1 MTRARLLKIGISFAI
16 MTIIAVLLVGLLARI
31 DTKTPIHFGPTY
43 ADYGNQAITNMIAD
57 FYSDGRWKACTNGC
71 GASNHDW
78 GADSLTYT
86 LFLRWNIDHHDH
98 RVMPYLRTLAKT
110 TPIYGAPCQIPRGC
124 TGHWSDDPLWDS
136 VAMGK
141 EYIALDQD
149 NAALLANEKASFDFV
164 DRAGP
169 SVFATGACPGIHY
182 QQPGGGANK
191 LKTLETDSNYIK
203 AALLLFRFTHDTT
216 YLEKARV
223 EYAAVRHYFLDP
235 DLQLYSVYVFDDGAN
250 CTQSRGRFFASV
262 NGNMIDNGLVLAE
275 LTGDKGYLSDAL
287 ATAQAVARTLS
298 DANGVFTDLQA
309 ENDIEEPL
317 IEAMYDIGV
326 GQDQLFARNW
336 LLSAAAASASSLKSN
351 GTYSRMFDG
360 PPDQGT
366 STAWQSNGGY
376 ALAVAAAQIDPNGKP
391 SSTTAWAGAIR
402 HPISINTSSLPAS
415 ITFTG
420 AGMALI
426 GTLGEQCCEP
436 GHARVFIDGS
446 ETADTTGI
454 WQNKSS
460 AGISIPNTVLF
471 AWRWPSAGSHTITI
485 QPGIP
490 NGKEGGSFINLS
502 SYMVV
507 PSPNP

>member
-1 MTRARLLKIGISFAI
+1 MTRARLLKIGLPFGILVA
-16 MTIIAVLLVGLLARI
+16 MVALLVGLLVRANI
-31 DTKTPIHFGPTY
+31 STPLHFGPTY

-57 FYSDGRWKACTNGC
+57 FYTDGRWKACISGC

-86 LFLRWNIDHHDH
+86 LALRRNIDHHDP
-98 RVMPYLRTLAKT
+98 RVVPYLRALAKT
-110 TPIYGAPCQIPRGC
+110 TPIYDAPCQIPRGC
-124 TGHWSDDPLWDS
+124 TEHWSDDPMWDS

-141 EYIALDQD
+141 EYTALGQHD
-149 NAALLANEKASFDFV
+149 AALLANEKAAFAFV

-169 SVFATGACPGIHY
+169 AVFAFGACPGIHY
-182 QQPGGGANK
+182 QQPGGGDNK

-203 AALLLFRFTHDTT
+203 AALLLYRFTHDMT
-216 YLEKARV
+216 YLDKAKA
-223 EYAAVRHYFLDP
+223 EYLAVRHYFLDP
-235 DLQLYSVYVFDDGAN
+235 ALPLYSVYVFDDGTA
-250 CTQSRGRFFASV
+250 CTQVRGRFFASV

-275 LTGDKGYLSDAL
+275 FTGDKSYLGDAL
-287 ATAQAVARTLS
+287 ATAQAVAHTLS
-298 DANGVFTDLQA
+298 DANGVFADLQA

-317 IEAMYDIGV
+317 IEAMSDIGV
-326 GQDQLFARNW
+326 GQNQLFARNW
-336 LLSAAAASASSLKSN
+336 LLTAASASASSLKSD

-360 PPDQGT
+360 PPNHGT

-376 ALAVAAAQIDPNGKP
+376 ALAVAAAEIDPSGVP
-391 SSTTAWAGAIR
+391 ASTTAWVGAIR
-402 HPISINTSSLPAS
+402 HPISITTSSLPAS

-420 AGMALI
+420 AGIALI
-426 GTLGEQCCEP
+426 GTLGERCCEA

-471 AWRWPSAGSHTITI
+471 AWRWPTAGPHTITI
-485 QPGIP
+485 QPGEFDA
-490 NGKEGGSFINLS
+490 KEGGSFVNVS
-502 SYMVV
+502 SYLVL
-507 PSPNP
+507 PA